1 MSGGQVVIVVGPGR
15 SGTSLLMQ
23 ILTARGMK
31 GAPPTQ
37 VNISNPEGGFEDL
50 EIRAAHSAIF
60 ASLPFPP
67 LLLRSLTRVD
77 QAGLASSHGA
87 ALAEIVRRN
96 VEEGSVWGFKDPRA
110 STLTPLWNQVLQQ
123 MDISPR
129 YVLCVRHP
137 AAVAESYR
145 RHFPRER
152 ELSEYLWLIR
162 TIDPLLTNPERI
174 FVVHY
179 EDWFSDPAQRA
190 RLVIELMRFV
200 GLPSD
205 GIDETLD
212 AVVKPTLNRSF
223 TAESVN
229 NPHLRELYAALR
241 GSETLGRPPA
251 AAVKLAMEITPIID
265 NYMTA
270 AREIYAGAI
279 AARAKEVARLAT
291 ELKQL
296 QWRSNRQ
303 MTALRDEHAGE
314 VARLGEEIARH
325 KEIATSRPAPQSGEH
340 IERLVLLATRLARQ
354 RAKSDQEIA
363 GLREDLRQLAEQ
375 HRLQAIE
382 VKRAVEALGRGNG
395 TVDAPSP
402 NPAENPNEAIAGPV
416 AAVPEREE
424 TGVP

>member
-1 MSGGQVVIVVGPGR
+1 M
-15 SGTSLLMQ
+15 
-23 ILTARGMK
+23 
-31 GAPPTQ
+31 
-37 VNISNPEGGFEDL
+37 
-50 EIRAAHSAIF
+50 
-60 ASLPFPP
+60 
-67 LLLRSLTRVD
+67 
-77 QAGLASSHGA
+77 
-87 ALAEIVRRN
+87 
-96 VEEGSVWGFKDPRA
+96 
-110 STLTPLWNQVLQQ
+110 
-123 MDISPR
+123 
-129 YVLCVRHP
+129 
-137 AAVAESYR
+137 
-145 RHFPRER
+145 
-152 ELSEYLWLIR
+152 
-162 TIDPLLTNPERI
+162 
-174 FVVHY
+174 
-179 EDWFSDPAQRA
+179 
-190 RLVIELMRFV
+190 
-200 GLPSD
+200 
-205 GIDETLD
+205 
-212 AVVKPTLNRSF
+212 
-223 TAESVN
+223 
-229 NPHLRELYAALR
+229 R

-382 VKRAVEALGRGNG
+382 VKRAVEALGRVNG

-402 NPAENPNEAIAGPV
+402 NRSGE
-416 AAVPEREE
+416 PERGNRRPGRRCPGARRDRRPVSRPDA
-424 TGVP
+424 TRSRLPNCLKRLTPR